1 LSRRGD
7 GRLLAAD
14 RITLRNR
21 GAEFMKIRNPFYRLS
36 IRTKIVL
43 MIIGMSAIFGSG
55 LLAFIYVQIQ
65 STLRDEAINK
75 TRILADGLSVKAAEP
90 VQVEDLN
97 ALRLVQGEATIQSD
111 VAYCFIRD
119 GRGRV
124 ISSSFEGNQV
134 PQALQN
140 INPLQPGM
148 PREAAAV
155 VALKGRVIEVVDVAS
170 PIAGGTLGSVHVGVN
185 MTKIKNNIRNLLMF
199 IMAVGILSLGILSA
213 VTLILSSIAISPVR
227 DLMRV
232 ADALGRGD
240 LSKRAKVTT
249 GDELGQLGDTLNRT
263 IDRLQGLTQTES
275 DRDKMQHQVMNLLS
289 IVSTAAEGD
298 LTAKAE
304 VTADAL
310 GSVADAFNLMITGLT
325 TLVTHASNV
334 ASEIQRSTS
343 EILHSSERMKQGAE
357 VQTAQIRTASD
368 AVNTMSHTTRRMAKN
383 AEAATQTS
391 LKATQAAV
399 KGGASVAET
408 IKGMQRIR
416 STVQSTGKK
425 IKGLG
430 ERSLEIGA
438 IIEVINEI
446 ATQTN
451 LLALNAAIEAA
462 RAGEQGK
469 GFAVVADEVRKL
481 SERATRATKDITALI
496 KGIQVETNEV
506 VTVMEEG
513 TREVE
518 EGTKLADQAGTALRE
533 IEQIVEQTAGLV
545 TDITRAAGDQVEATA
560 SVVSSMDSILKQT
573 QETTHGIQDTVTT
586 IGKLAE
592 LSKRLSD
599 AIGKFKLGKEIAGQ
613 PDETDLPIFESFP
626 SVTEQVTTSD
636 EEIKLGF
643 IE

>member
-1 LSRRGD
+1 
-7 GRLLAAD
+7 
-14 RITLRNR
+14 
-21 GAEFMKIRNPFYRLS
+21 MKIRNPFYRLS
-36 IRTKIVL
+36 FRTKIVL
-43 MIIGMSAIFGSG
+43 MIMGMSIIFGTG
-55 LLAFIYVQIQ
+55 ILAFIYVQIQ
-65 STLRDEAINK
+65 NTLRDEAISK

-97 ALRLVQGEATIQSD
+97 ALQFIQGEAIIQSD
-111 VAYCFIRD
+111 VAYCFIKD
-119 GRGRV
+119 GRGHV

-134 PQALQN
+134 PPILQS
-140 INPLQPGM
+140 INTLQPGT
-148 PREAAAV
+148 PREEAAV
-155 VALKGRVIEVVDVAS
+155 VTLKGGVVEVIDVAS
-170 PIAGGTLGSVHVGVN
+170 PIAGGTLGSVHVGLN
-185 MTKIKNNIRNLLMF
+185 MSKIKDNIRNLLIF
-199 IMAVGILSLGILSA
+199 IMAVGFVSLGILSVVTLVLSA
-213 VTLILSSIAISPVR
+213 VTIAPVR

-232 ADALGRGD
+232 AEALGRGD
-240 LSKRAKVTT
+240 LSKKANVTT
-249 GDELGQLGDTLNRT
+249 GDELGQLGDTLNST
-263 IDRLQGLTQTES
+263 IDRLQGLIQTES
-275 DRDKMQHQVMNLLS
+275 DRDKMQHRVMDLLS
-289 IVSTAAEGD
+289 VVSTAAEGD
-298 LTAKAE
+298 LTVKAE
-304 VTADAL
+304 VTADAF

-325 TLVTHASNV
+325 TLVTQASDV

-343 EILHSSERMKQGAE
+343 EILHSSERMRQGAE
-357 VQTAQIRTASD
+357 VQAAQIRTASD
-368 AVNTMSHTTRRMAKN
+368 AVNAMSHTTQRMAEN

-416 STVQSTGKK
+416 ATVQSTGKK

-481 SERATRATKDITALI
+481 AERAARATKDITGLI
-496 KGIQVETNEV
+496 KGIQVETSEA

-518 EGTKLADQAGTALRE
+518 EGTKLADQAGAALRE
-533 IEQIVEQTAGLV
+533 IEQIVQQTASLV
-545 TDITRAAGDQVEATA
+545 TDITRAAGDQVKVTE
-560 SVVSSMDSILKQT
+560 SVVSFMDSILKQT
-573 QETTHGIQDTVTT
+573 QQTTHGVQDTVTT
-586 IGKLAE
+586 IGKMAE
-592 LSKRLSD
+592 LSKRLTD
-599 AIGKFKLGKEIAGQ
+599 AIGRFKLGKEMGVRPSEVAQPTPERFPPIA
-613 PDETDLPIFESFP
+613 
-626 SVTEQVTTSD
+626 EQVTTSD

>member
-1 LSRRGD
+1 
-7 GRLLAAD
+7 
-14 RITLRNR
+14 
-21 GAEFMKIRNPFYRLS
+21 MKIRSPFYRMS

-43 MIIGMSAIFGSG
+43 MILVMSVVFGSSI
-55 LLAFIYVQIQ
+55 LVFINHEIEEALRGQ
-65 STLRDEAINK
+65 SINK
-75 TRILADGLSVKAAEP
+75 TLILADGLSVKAAEP

-97 ALRLVQGEATIQSD
+97 SLQFIQGEAISQPD

-119 GRGRV
+119 GRGR
-124 ISSSFEGNQV
+124 ILSSSFEGNAV
-134 PQALQN
+134 PSVLQS
-140 INPLQPGM
+140 INMLKPGE
-148 PREAAAV
+148 PFGTAATTITIRDSATE
-155 VALKGRVIEVVDVAS
+155 VIDIAS
-170 PIAGGTLGSVHVGVN
+170 PIAGGTLGSVHVGLN
-185 MTKIKNNIRNLLMF
+185 MTQIKGNIRKLLLN
-199 IMAVGILSLGILSA
+199 IMYVGGGS
-213 VTLILSSIAISPVR
+213 LILLTVMTMWFAARSIAPIKE
-227 DLMRV
+227 LIRV
-232 ADALGRGD
+232 AEGIGRGD
-240 LSKRAKVTT
+240 LSKKAVVKR
-249 GDELGQLGDTLNRT
+249 GDELGQLSDTFNQT
-263 IDRLQGLTQTES
+263 IDRLQGLIQTES
-275 DRDKMQHQVMNLLS
+275 DRDRMQHQVMDLLS
-289 IVSTAAEGD
+289 VVSTAAEGD
-298 LTAKAE
+298 LTVKAE

-325 TLVTHASNV
+325 TLVTQASNV

-343 EILHSSERMKQGAE
+343 EILHSSERMRVGAE
-357 VQTAQIRTASD
+357 QQADQIRSASD
-368 AVNTMSHTTRRMAKN
+368 AVNRMSHTTQRMAEN

-416 STVQSTGKK
+416 ASVQSTGKK

-481 SERATRATKDITALI
+481 AERAARATKDITGLI
-496 KGIQVETNEV
+496 KGIQVETSEA

-518 EGTKLADQAGTALRE
+518 EGTKLADQAGAALRE
-533 IEQIVEQTAGLV
+533 IEQIVHQTATLV
-545 TDITRAAGDQVEATA
+545 TDITKAAGDQVKVTE
-560 SVVSSMDSILKQT
+560 SVVGSMGSILKQT
-573 QETTHGIQDTVTT
+573 QETTHGVQDTVST

-592 LSKRLSD
+592 LSKRLTD
-599 AIGKFKLGKEIAGQ
+599 AIGRFKLEHEPRPAAG
-613 PDETDLPIFESFP
+613 PGSGELPALERFP
-626 SVTEQVTTSD
+626 SSAEQVTTSD